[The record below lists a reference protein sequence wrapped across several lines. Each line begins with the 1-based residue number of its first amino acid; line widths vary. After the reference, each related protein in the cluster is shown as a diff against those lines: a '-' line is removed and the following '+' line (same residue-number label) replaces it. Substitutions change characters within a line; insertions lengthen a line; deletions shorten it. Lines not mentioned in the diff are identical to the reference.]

1 MRRETGGKE
10 QEQETG
16 ARDLSNQNKTRMA
29 RGSLIFPLSHSTS
42 FSAVVSFF
50 QLKHRRVTAAHRR
63 GKEGFAGQLW
73 FKISLP
79 EAALRLDNFGI
90 TPKAKGGGGWRVCRG
105 GARAGVCA
113 PAHLCC
119 LRLEKEAGNRN
130 AIVLG
135 VI

>member
-90 TPKAKGGGGWRVCRG
+90 TPKAKGGGGVEGVPWR
-105 GARAGVCA
+105 GAGRCVCA
-113 PAHLCC
+113 CAP
-119 LRLEKEAGNRN
+119 
-130 AIVLG
+130 VLSATG
-135 VI
+135 KGGGE